1 MADAATP
8 STGETTPQRVV
19 TATNK
24 AKAWKSRGYL
34 TAKDVKQFVSQKTAK
49 GKNPNVGAFLER
61 QLAEGY
67 GIASGAVN
75 KFNRGEYK
83 SRNSLLG
90 NIPFGVPTPNI
101 GGMITRGL
109 QMQPG
114 QVYMGAA
121 RVGKAPK
128 GNPAAYGL
136 PIGAAATGVDYAR
149 MLRTKAEVKALR
161 TPAAPA
167 TTTPAQ

>member
-8 STGETTPQRVV
+8 PTGETTPQRVV

-34 TAKDVKQFVSQKTAK
+34 TAKDVKQFVSQKTAQ

-61 QLAEGY
+61 QLAKGY

-75 KFNRGEYK
+75 KFNQGEYQ

-90 NIPFGVPTPNI
+90 NIPFGVPSPNM
-101 GGMITRGL
+101 GGMRGL
-109 QMQPG
+109 QMQKG

-121 RVGKAPK
+121 RVGNAPK

-136 PIGAAATGVDYAR
+136 PIGAAAAGGDYAR
-149 MLRTKAEVKALR
+149 MLRTKAEIKSLR
-161 TPAAPA
+161 APVAPA
-167 TTTPAQ
+167 TTPPAK